1 MPIINIGQMENDIYL
16 KTKERDDKMTF
27 EEKRQEKIN
36 FTRQLRNIK
45 LEKSDVYIS
54 QGDRYSQQQLDELNI
69 YLKALR
75 DMMQNEDWN
84 DPQKTIEFPLEPDF
98 ILQKDLAALSFLQ
111 KL

>member
-1 MPIINIGQMENDIYL
+1 MDEIYL

-27 EEKRQEKIN
+27 EEKKQEKIN
-36 FTRQLRNIK
+36 FTREIRNIK
-45 LEKSDVYIS
+45 LEKSDIYIN
-54 QGDRYSQQQLDELNI
+54 QLDRYSQQQIEELKI
-69 YLKALR
+69 YRQKLR

-84 DPQKTIEFPLEPDF
+84 NLEKTIEFPLEPDF

>member
-1 MPIINIGQMENDIYL
+1 MSIINIGQMENDIYL
-16 KTKERDDKMTF
+16 KTKERHDKMTF

-54 QGDRYSQQQLDELNI
+54 QGDRYSQQQLDELKT
-69 YLKALR
+69 YRQKLR
-75 DMMQNEDWN
+75 EIMQNEDWN
-84 DPQKTIEFPLEPDF
+84 DLEKTIEFPLEPDF
-98 ILQKDLAALSFLQ
+98 ILQKEMVALSFLK